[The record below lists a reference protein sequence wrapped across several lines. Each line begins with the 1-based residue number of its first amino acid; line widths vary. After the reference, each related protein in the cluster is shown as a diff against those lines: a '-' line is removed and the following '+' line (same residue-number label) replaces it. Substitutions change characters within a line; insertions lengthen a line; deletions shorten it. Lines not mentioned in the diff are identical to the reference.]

1 MTPEELLT
9 EADRCVK
16 CGLCLPECPTYR
28 LLAHE
33 ADSPRGRISLMQALA
48 AGEIAPGTGIEI
60 HLDRCLGCRSCETAC
75 PSGVRYGLLLDASRN
90 LIAKRKPGG
99 SGLRW
104 LLTQMSE
111 PKRLALISRIYRPF
125 RRSKI
130 ARWATTLLPQRY
142 KRLPE
147 LGRQLAGTP
156 SLPAGLYPADQPKGR
171 LVQLFVGCVAS
182 QVEQSLLESGL
193 ALLRKLGYA
202 VEIPQT
208 QCCCGAMH
216 RHNGAVQQAERYCE
230 TNRKQTARSR
240 AQALITLASA
250 CELELRE
257 QQASNL
263 PVVSISD
270 LLLTQLDGK
279 NPPLKPYPGR
289 VAVHLPCSSRDDG
302 GLALLKRIP
311 QAEIIP
317 LAENGVCCGAAGS
330 YLLTQPE
337 LSKRLGKAKIEK
349 LLASGADILTTS
361 NTGCSLQFRQLLEE
375 AGLETRV
382 MHPAELIHQQWPD

>member
-48 AGEIAPGTGIEI
+48 AGEIDPGTGIEI

-90 LIAKRKPGG
+90 LIARRKPGG

-104 LLTQMSE
+104 LLTLLAE
-111 PKRLALISRIYRPF
+111 PRRLALVSRIYRPF
-125 RRSKI
+125 RRGKI
-130 ARWATTLLPQRY
+130 ARWASTLLPRRY
-142 KRLPE
+142 KRLPA

-156 SLPAGLYPADQPKGR
+156 ALPAGLYPADQPKGR
-171 LVQLFVGCVAS
+171 LVQLFTGCVAS
-182 QVEQSLLESGL
+182 QVDQPLIDAGL
-193 ALLRKLGYA
+193 ALLRRLGYA

-216 RHNGAVQQAERYCE
+216 RHNGAEEHAERYCE
-230 TNRKQTARSR
+230 TNRKQTAKSR

-250 CELELRE
+250 CELELCE

-263 PVVSISD
+263 PVVGITD
-270 LLLTQLDGK
+270 LLLTQLDGGI
-279 NPPLKPYPGR
+279 PSLKPYPGR
-289 VAVHLPCSSRDDG
+289 VAVHLPCSCHGDG
-302 GLALLKRIP
+302 GVALLQKIP

-317 LAENGVCCGAAGS
+317 LAENGLCCGAAGS

-337 LSKRLGKAKIEK
+337 LSRRLGRAKIEQ
-349 LLASGADILTTS
+349 LLASRADILITS
-361 NTGCSLQFRQLLEE
+361 NTGCALQFRQLLEE
-375 AGLETRV
+375 AGLDTRV
-382 MHPAELIHQQWPD
+382 MHPAELIHRQWPG